1 MRDGRGSGD
10 VLVWLVAKAARE
22 SHLEEIE
29 GRDRF
34 LVTHCLMERSRCR
47 TEEVSRRGDW
57 VRSATGLRSV
67 ACRREARKGAT

>member
-1 MRDGRGSGD
+1 MSLAFAAAWRMRLWKMRDGRGSGD

-57 VRSATGLRSV
+57 V
-67 ACRREARKGAT
+67 

>member
-1 MRDGRGSGD
+1 MRGGTDSGD
-10 VLVWLVAKAARE
+10 VLVWLVAKTVPE

-34 LVTHCLMERSRCR
+34 LVTHCWMERSRCR

-57 VRSATGLRSV
+57 G
-67 ACRREARKGAT
+67 

>member
-1 MRDGRGSGD
+1 MFVSLAFAAAWRMRRLWKMRDGRGSGD

-57 VRSATGLRSV
+57 V
-67 ACRREARKGAT
+67 